1 MHTPQFGIR
10 AQVQHLKAYAS
21 TVDLKNKC
29 VDPRFKYVTRGCA
42 EYVEWLGQK
51 ENPDGRGW
59 AAGAGYGAKII
70 TILNAMIGIKNETA
84 EAEEVWY
91 RVRKTWADAATQK
104 GAFHSLENAKRCAD
118 ENEGYSVFDES
129 GKVIY
134 SNDTFTPYLVRVS
147 IEDLNIRK
155 DPGTD
160 YDKTGKYT
168 GKGAFTIVE
177 EAEDKGASLWGFLK
191 SYQKNRDGWISL
203 DYTERV

>member
-1 MHTPQFGIR
+1 M
-10 AQVQHLKAYAS
+10 
-21 TVDLKNKC
+21 
-29 VDPRFKYVTRGCA
+29 
-42 EYVEWLGQK
+42 
-51 ENPDGRGW
+51 
-59 AAGAGYGAKII
+59 
-70 TILNAMIGIKNETA
+70 
-84 EAEEVWY
+84 
-91 RVRKTWADAATQK
+91 RKTWADFDTQK
-104 GAFHSLENAKRCAD
+104 GAFHSLENAKKCAD

-155 DPGTD
+155 GPGTD

-177 EAEDKGASLWGFLK
+177 EAEGKGASLWGLLK

-203 DYTERV
+203 DYVHRI

>member
-1 MHTPQFGIR
+1 
-10 AQVQHLKAYAS
+10 
-21 TVDLKNKC
+21 
-29 VDPRFKYVTRGCA
+29 
-42 EYVEWLGQK
+42 
-51 ENPDGRGW
+51 
-59 AAGAGYGAKII
+59 
-70 TILNAMIGIKNETA
+70 MIGIKS
-84 EAEEVWY
+84 EATEAKEVWY

-134 SNDTFTPYLVRVS
+134 SNATFTPYLVRVS

-155 DPGTD
+155 GPETD

-177 EAEDKGASLWGFLK
+177 EAEGKGASLWGLLK
-191 SYQKNRDGWISL
+191 SYQKNRNGWISL
-203 DYTERV
+203 DYVHRIKLLTLKYTN

>member
-1 MHTPQFGIR
+1 MNALIHASSMPQEAVRNMWSGLDRKKI
-10 AQVQHLKAYAS
+10 QPEK
-21 TVDLKNKC
+21 
-29 VDPRFKYVTRGCA
+29 
-42 EYVEWLGQK
+42 
-51 ENPDGRGW
+51 GW

-70 TILNAMIGIKNETA
+70 TILNAMIGIKSEVA
-84 EAEEVWY
+84 ELEEVWY
-91 RVRKTWADAATQK
+91 RVRKIWADFGTQK

-134 SNDTFTPYLVRVS
+134 SNDIFTPYLVRVS
-147 IEDLNIRK
+147 IEDLNISK
-155 DPGTD
+155 GPGTD

-177 EAEDKGASLWGFLK
+177 EAEGKGASLWGLLK

>member
-134 SNDTFTPYLVRVS
+134 SNATFTPYLVRVS

-177 EAEDKGASLWGFLK
+177 GM
-191 SYQKNRDGWISL
+191 
-203 DYTERV
+203 